1 MLNHLTTK
9 GFKKRLLPVLACGAL
24 ASTLAFQSIVPEVY
38 AAELPAL
45 TQLIKQNSDAVVH
58 IKVEAGGEQRTS
70 IGDGFELPN
79 GQVLPEEFRQ
89 FFRNM
94 PKAPQQQRRGSAMG
108 SGFIISDDGYIVT
121 NAHVV
126 DGAKKVTVTLG
137 NKREIEAEIVGQDE
151 YSDIALLKVNEK
163 NLPTVSLGSS
173 DNLEV
178 GQWVFA
184 IGAPFGLDH
193 SATQG
198 IVSALSRSLPDGTY
212 VPFIQTDVAVNP
224 GNSGGPL
231 FDLKGNVVGV
241 NSQIYS
247 RSGGY
252 MGISFAIPI
261 DLVKNVTD
269 QLKSGGT
276 VSRGWLGVHIQNL
289 DQELADS
296 FNMPAPTGALVANVQ
311 PSSPADQAGV
321 QAGDI
326 IVGFGESDV
335 DSATH
340 LPLLV
345 GTTPIGKQVALT
357 VLRNGAEKTLK
368 VKIQQL
374 EDDSKPMKLSSAKDS
389 GSLGLSVAP
398 LSAEER
404 KIAKLGKT
412 GVAVR
417 GVEPDSPAAQA
428 GLREGD
434 VILAL
439 NNSNVSTPAELKS
452 KVMDVP
458 KDKPMAVLIM
468 RDNRKQFVAIKPS

>member
-1 MLNHLTTK
+1 MSIDFAAK
-9 GFKKRLLPVLACGAL
+9 RVRKRLLPVLAGGAL
-24 ASTLAFQSIVPEVY
+24 ASTLAFQSIVPEVH
-38 AAELPAL
+38 AEALPVL

-58 IKVEAGGEQRTS
+58 IKVEGGEINTAM
-70 IGDGFELPN
+70 GDRFELPN
-79 GQVLPEEFRQ
+79 GQALPEEFRQ
-89 FFRNM
+89 FFRNL
-94 PKAPQQQRRGSAMG
+94 PRVPQQQRRSSAMG

-121 NAHVV
+121 NAHVI
-126 DGAKKVTVTLG
+126 DGARKVTVTLG
-137 NKREIEAEIVGQDE
+137 NKRELAAEVIGQDE
-151 YSDIALLKVNEK
+151 YSDIALLKVDEK
-163 NLPTVSLGSS
+163 NLPTVKLGSS
-173 DNLEV
+173 ENLEV
-178 GQWVFA
+178 GQWVVA

-261 DLVKNVTD
+261 DLVKNITE
-269 QLKSGGT
+269 QLKNNGT
-276 VSRGWLGVHIQNL
+276 VSRGWLGVHIQSLN
-289 DQELADS
+289 QELADS
-296 FNMPAPTGALVANVQ
+296 FNMPAPRGALVANVQ
-311 PSSPADQAGV
+311 PSSPADKAGV

-326 IVGFGESDV
+326 IVGFDDSDV

-368 VKIQQL
+368 VKIEQL
-374 EDDSKPMKLSSAKDS
+374 EDGSKQVKLSATKDS
-389 GSLGLSVAP
+389 GSLGLSVAS
-398 LSAEER
+398 LTAEER
-404 KIAKLGKT
+404 QAAGLDKN

-417 GVEPDSPAAQA
+417 AVEPGSPAARA

-439 NNSNVSTPAELKS
+439 NNSNVATPEELKS
-452 KVMDVP
+452 KVTAAP
-458 KDKPMAVLIM
+458 KDKPLAMLIM

>member
-1 MLNHLTTK
+1 MNALSVNTL
-9 GFKKRLLPVLACGAL
+9 KKRILPVLAGSAL
-24 ASTLAFQSIVPEVY
+24 VSTLAFQVLPPDVN
-38 AAELPAL
+38 AAELPVL
-45 TQLIKQNSDAVVH
+45 TQLIKQNRNAVVH
-58 IKVEAGGEQRTS
+58 IKVESGSDRVSMQGQQFRMP
-70 IGDGFELPN
+70 DG
-79 GQVLPEEFRQ
+79 QMTPEDFMD

-94 PKAPQQQRRGSAMG
+94 PQMPQQRRASAMG
-108 SGFIISDDGYIVT
+108 SGFIISEDGYIVT
-121 NAHVV
+121 NTHVV
-126 DGAKKVTVTLG
+126 DGADKITVTLG
-137 NKREIEAEIVGQDE
+137 DKRELDAELVGQDS
-151 YSDIALLKVNEK
+151 YSDIALLKVDAK
-163 NLPTVSLGSS
+163 NLPTVTLGSS

-178 GQWVFA
+178 GQWVVA

-231 FDLKGNVVGV
+231 FDLNGNVVGV

-252 MGISFAIPI
+252 MGISFAIPV
-261 DLVKNVTD
+261 DLVKNVTE
-269 QLKSGGT
+269 QLKSNGT

-296 FNMPAPTGALVANVQ
+296 FNMKQPRGALVANVQ
-311 PSSPADQAGV
+311 PSSPADKAGV

-326 IVGFGESDV
+326 IVGFDNNEV
-335 DSATH
+335 DSANH

-345 GTTPIGKQVALT
+345 GSTPIGKQVDLT
-357 VLRNGAEKTLK
+357 VLRNGAEKSLK
-368 VKIQQL
+368 VKIDRLQ
-374 EDDSKPMKLSSAKDS
+374 DDDEPVKLSSAGNG

-398 LSAEER
+398 LTDAEREAAD
-404 KIAKLGKT
+404 ISS

-417 GVEPDSPAAQA
+417 SVAPDSPAAQA

-439 NNSNVSTPAELKS
+439 NNSNVATPDELKS
-452 KVMDVP
+452 KVSSAD
-458 KDKPMAVLIM
+458 KDKPMAMLIM
-468 RDNRKQFVAIKPS
+468 RDNRKQFIAIRPS